1 MFFIVLGLAFVAAVA
16 LRVSTADVRLVSQ
29 TAIDST
35 TGSRASEPATS
46 VGASTEDPGQIAET
60 GTLVSVAPDGTELG
74 TVAATGTMS
83 SREQRYQE
91 LLRSSPPA
99 PVAVPIQQPE
109 EKPSLIQRAMNA
121 IGLGEEK
128 PKRPTTPPPGQP
140 RPGPQQQAQNQNQ
153 QPNQPKPNDPKN
165 EPKQPAEESDA
176 DSDTLAPQLVALEFA
191 PPQVQD
197 GESTQLAITA
207 QDDRSGIRTISGVI
221 ANPAGV
227 TVNGFAAAREGDSNR
242 YVARIVVPKD
252 AAEGNWHIKYL
263 TMADNASN
271 SVNLAYGQGL
281 APAMASFRVTSSRS
295 DSQGPRLVDVR
306 VERRGM
312 SAGEKNTVFVM
323 AEDDKAG
330 VQLVSGVFV
339 SPNKLARLGFGCRAG
354 AGGTTWE
361 CTLNVPECI
370 DCGIWQLEQVQ
381 LQDKA
386 NNTTTVR
393 VDNDMIKQ
401 IQVDVS
407 GQKCDGAAPVLTM
420 LQLNPLVVSNAELSY
435 VQVTATVQDDNCG
448 GATLSGL
455 VTGPS
460 GNRLNIIFDPSK
472 DGQHFTGKIEVR
484 PNTPS
489 GTYTVAWIQAL
500 DKGQN
505 LRAYSAN
512 EPVVGQVSFKI
523 E

>member
-1 MFFIVLGLAFVAAVA
+1 M
-16 LRVSTADVRLVSQ
+16 RVQTADVELVSATRADGIQ
-29 TAIDST
+29 P
-35 TGSRASEPATS
+35 ASETAAAAAAATD
-46 VGASTEDPGQIAET
+46 GALVET
-60 GTLVSVAPDGTELG
+60 GTIVPATPDGKPLPNASTNAIS
-74 TVAATGTMS
+74 T
-83 SREQRYQE
+83 REQRYQE
-91 LLRSSPPA
+91 LLNATPPA
-99 PVAVPIQQPE
+99 PAATPVPGAGA
-109 EKPSLIQRAMNA
+109 EKPSLFQRAMNA

-128 PKRPTTPPPGQP
+128 PKRQSAPPSAAPVPP
-140 RPGPQQQAQNQNQ
+140 RPSPQQQAANQ
-153 QPNQPKPNDPKN
+153 QQPGQQRPNDPN
-165 EPKQPAEESDA
+165 HNTGKQPQPGEERDPE
-176 DSDTLAPQLVALEFA
+176 SDTLAPQLVGLQFD

-197 GESTQLAITA
+197 GETTTLFITA
-207 QDDRSGIRTISGVI
+207 QDDLSGIRTISGVI
-221 ANPAGV
+221 ANPTGA
-227 TVNGFAAAREGDSNR
+227 TVNGFAAQREGETNR
-242 YVARIVVPKD
+242 YIAKIVVPKD

-281 APAMASFRVTSSRS
+281 MPALATFRVISSRS
-295 DSQGPRLVDVR
+295 DAQGPVLKALWVD
-306 VERRGM
+306 RRGM
-312 SAGEKNTVFVM
+312 SAGEKNTVFVQ

-339 SPNKLARLGFGCRAG
+339 SPNKLARLGFGCRGSASG
-354 AGGTTWE
+354 TWE
-361 CTLNVPECI
+361 CTLNVPECV

-381 LQDKA
+381 MQDKA

-393 VDNDMIKQ
+393 VDNEMVKQ

-407 GQKCDGAAPVLTM
+407 GQKCDGAAPVLTA

-435 VQVTATVQDDNCG
+435 INVVAAVQDDNCG

-460 GNRLNIIFDPSK
+460 GQRLNILFDPSK
-472 DGQHFTGKIEVR
+472 DGQNFTGKIEVR
-484 PNTPS
+484 PNTAK

-512 EPVVGQVSFKI
+512 DPIVGQVTFRV